1 MAHDVVV
8 VGAGVVG
15 AAAALRARDVGLDV
29 LLLDG
34 AHPGRASDAGAGIVS
49 PATNTRDGE
58 AWFALASA
66 AAGAYPALVERLA
79 DAGVG
84 DTGYRRVGELVVAMS
99 AEEAERLEATAPG
112 LIARSPSLELVGADA
127 AVARYPVLGRPRAAL
142 WAPDAAQV
150 DGRLLAA
157 GLVTAAHRA
166 GVVVERA
173 TVGGLCRQGR
183 RVVGVVADGEEVHAG
198 TVLIAGGAWSASL
211 AAELGLPARV
221 EPQRGQ
227 IVHLQTGRT
236 DTAGWPIVAAV
247 GDHYQVPWPDGR
259 VAVGA
264 TRETGSGFEAKVTA
278 AGVAEVLAEALR
290 VAPGLGGAEL
300 AEVRVGLR
308 PLTADLLPLLGP
320 LPAWEGV
327 FIATGH
333 GPTGLTLGPFTG
345 GLVAELVAGQAP
357 AFDLGPYAFDRP
369 ALQQQQPVPAPG

>member
-15 AAAALRARDVGLDV
+15 AAAALRARDLGLDV

-49 PATNTRDGE
+49 PATNTRDGD

-66 AAGAYPALVERLA
+66 AAGAYPALVARLA
-79 DAGVG
+79 EAGVAE
-84 DTGYRRVGELVVAMS
+84 TGYRRVGELVVAMS
-99 AEEAERLEATAPG
+99 AEEAARLEATAPQ
-112 LIARSPSLELVGADA
+112 LLARTPSLALVDADDA
-127 AVARYPVLGRPRAAL
+127 TGRYPVLARPLAAL

-150 DGRLLAA
+150 DGRLLAG

-166 GVVVERA
+166 GATVERA

-198 TVLIAGGAWSASL
+198 AVVIAGGAWSGAL
-211 AAELGLPARV
+211 AAELELPARV

-227 IVHLQTGRT
+227 IVHLQTGRG
-236 DTAGWPIVAAV
+236 DTGGWPIVAAV

-259 VAVGA
+259 VVVGA
-264 TRETGSGFEAKVTA
+264 TRETGSGFEPVVTA
-278 AGVAEVLAEALR
+278 AGVWEVLGEALR
-290 VAPGLGGAEL
+290 VAPGLGRAEIG
-300 AEVRVGLR
+300 EVRVGLR

-320 LPAWEGV
+320 LPGWEGV

-333 GPTGLTLGPFTG
+333 GPTGLTLGPYTA
-345 GLVAELVAGQAP
+345 GLVAELVAGRAP
-357 AFDLGPYAFDRP
+357 AFDLRPYAFDRP
-369 ALQQQQPVPAPG
+369 ALERT